1 MEVSV
6 GVGAVV
12 RRNIFLVTLYELTFN
27 VLSMINLQA
36 LSKICGRKHGII
48 RNVTV
53 NGFGLTVSIRVLQ

>member
-36 LSKICGRKHGII
+36 LSKICGRKLGII
-48 RNVTV
+48 RNVIV